1 MRFRLL
7 PAVLLFLGSSV
18 PVAAATIVR
27 GPYLQRTSAT
37 AAVLRWRTDVAT
49 DTWSGW
55 GEVAGVYDQTA
66 SSSAPV
72 TEHVVAIS
80 SLAAKTLYY
89 YAVGTTTT
97 VLAGGDGAHRFRT
110 VPLAGDPDAQHL
122 WVIGDC
128 GATSLPLCA
137 PPGPAT
143 ANAALVRDGYFAWM
157 NDATPDLWLMLGD
170 NAYCSGTDAEF
181 QMAVFDVYPQE
192 LATVA
197 PWPVIGNHDAISS
210 DSPTQTGPFFDMF
223 SLPSAGE
230 AGGIGSGTEAYFSY
244 NSGDLHV
251 VQLDSADSDL
261 TPGSLMLTWL
271 AADLTANT
279 KAWTIVVFHH
289 PPYTKGTHDSDN
301 PGDSGGIMKRM
312 RENVVPILE
321 AHGVDLVLTG
331 HSHGYERT
339 FLIDGHYGTTD
350 TFAPAS
356 MLKQGGDGDPD
367 GDGAY
372 NKTRGAHRGTVYVVS
387 GTGSRFEGT
396 ITPWPALAV
405 GLSELGSLAID
416 VDGQDLDVRMI
427 RPEIGPPVGFSVADH
442 FRIHHLTD
450 LFSDGFDRGDTG
462 NWSFTSP

>member
-1 MRFRLL
+1 MRIRTFIAFLL
-7 PAVLLFLGSSV
+7 LATPALPGM
-18 PVAAATIVR
+18 AATIVR
-27 GPYLQRTSAT
+27 GPYLQRTSTT

-49 DTWSGW
+49 NTWAGW
-55 GEVAGVYDQTA
+55 GEVMSVYDQTV
-66 SSSAPV
+66 SSSALV
-72 TEHVVAIS
+72 TDHFVQIAG
-80 SLAAKTLYY
+80 LTPKTIYF
-89 YAVGTTTT
+89 YAVGTTQT
-97 VLAGGDGAHRFRT
+97 VLAGGDSGHRFRT
-110 VPLAGDPDAQHL
+110 APLAGDPDAQHL

-143 ANAALVRDGYFAWM
+143 SNAALVRDGYFAWT

-192 LATVA
+192 LRTVA

-210 DSPTQTGPFFDMF
+210 DSTTQSGPFFDMF
-223 SLPSAGE
+223 SLPAAGE
-230 AGGIGSGTEAYFSY
+230 AGGVGSGTEAYFSY

-251 VQLDSADSDL
+251 VQLDSADSDT

-271 AADLTANT
+271 AADLAANT
-279 KAWTIVVFHH
+279 RAWTIVDFHH
-289 PPYTKGTHDSDN
+289 PPYTKGTHNSDN
-301 PGDSGGIMKRM
+301 PADSGGILQRM

-321 AHGVDLVLTG
+321 AHGVDLVITG

-350 TFAPAS
+350 TFVPAT
-356 MLKQGGDGDPD
+356 MLRQGGDGDPF

-372 NKTRGAHRGTVYVVS
+372 NKAPGPHSGTVYVVS

-416 VDGQDLDVRMI
+416 IDGQDLDVRMI
-427 RPEIGPPVGFSVADH
+427 RPEAVPPFFSVADH

-450 LFSDGFDRGDTG
+450 LFSDGFERGNTDS
-462 NWSFTSP
+462 WSSASP

>member
-1 MRFRLL
+1 MRARTLCCFLL
-7 PAVLLFLGSSV
+7 LASAALPG
-18 PVAAATIVR
+18 AAATIVR
-27 GPYLQRTSAT
+27 GPYLQRTSTT

-49 DTWSGW
+49 DTWAGW
-55 GEVAGVYDQTA
+55 GEVMGVYDQTV
-66 SSSAPV
+66 SSSALV
-72 TEHVVAIS
+72 TEHFVQIAG
-80 SLAAKTLYY
+80 LTAKTVYF
-89 YAVGTTTT
+89 YAVGTTQTL
-97 VLAGGDGAHRFRT
+97 LAGGDGAHKLRT
-110 VPLAGDPDAQHL
+110 VPISGDPDAQHL

-128 GATSLPLCA
+128 GATSLPLC
-137 PPGPAT
+137 GGLAT
-143 ANAALVRDGYFAWM
+143 TNAALVRDGYFAWT

-170 NAYCSGTDAEF
+170 NAYCSGTDAEY

-223 SLPSAGE
+223 SLPAAAE
-230 AGGIGSGTEAYFSY
+230 AGGVGSGTEAYFAY

-279 KAWTIVVFHH
+279 HPWTIVTFHH

-301 PGDSGGIMKRM
+301 PLDSGGIMQRM

-331 HSHGYERT
+331 HSHGYERS

-350 TFAPAS
+350 TFDPAT
-356 MLKQGGDGDPD
+356 MLKQGGDGDPA

-372 NKTRGAHRGTVYVVS
+372 NKTPGPHQGTVYVVS

-396 ITPWPALAV
+396 VTPWPALAV

-416 VDGQDLDVRMI
+416 IVGRDLDVRMI
-427 RPEIGPPVGFSVADH
+427 RPDATVADH
-442 FRIHHLTD
+442 FRIVHLAG
-450 LFSDGFDRGDTG
+450 LFADGFERGNTSA
-462 NWSFTSP
+462 WSP

>member
-197 PWPVIGNHDAISS
+197 PWPVVGNHDAISS

-427 RPEIGPPVGFSVADH
+427 RPDATVADH

-462 NWSFTSP
+462 NWSSTSP

>member
-1 MRFRLL
+1 
-7 PAVLLFLGSSV
+7 
-18 PVAAATIVR
+18 
-27 GPYLQRTSAT
+27 
-37 AAVLRWRTDVAT
+37 
-49 DTWSGW
+49 
-55 GEVAGVYDQTA
+55 
-66 SSSAPV
+66 
-72 TEHVVAIS
+72 
-80 SLAAKTLYY
+80 
-89 YAVGTTTT
+89 
-97 VLAGGDGAHRFRT
+97 
-110 VPLAGDPDAQHL
+110 
-122 WVIGDC
+122 
-128 GATSLPLCA
+128 
-137 PPGPAT
+137 
-143 ANAALVRDGYFAWM
+143 
-157 NDATPDLWLMLGD
+157 
-170 NAYCSGTDAEF
+170 
-181 QMAVFDVYPQE
+181 
-192 LATVA
+192 
-197 PWPVIGNHDAISS
+197 
-210 DSPTQTGPFFDMF
+210 MF
-223 SLPSAGE
+223 SLPAAGE

-279 KAWTIVVFHH
+279 RAWTIVVFHH

-427 RPEIGPPVGFSVADH
+427 RPDATVADH

-450 LFSDGFDRGDTG
+450 LFSDGFDRGDTC
-462 NWSFTSP
+462 NWSSASP

>member
-1 MRFRLL
+1 MRMRSFIAFLL
-7 PAVLLFLGSSV
+7 LATPALPGM
-18 PVAAATIVR
+18 AATIVR
-27 GPYLQRTSAT
+27 GPYLQRTSTT

-49 DTWSGW
+49 NTWAGW
-55 GEVAGVYDQTA
+55 GEVMSVYDQTV
-66 SSSAPV
+66 SSSALV
-72 TEHVVAIS
+72 TDHFVQIAG
-80 SLAAKTLYY
+80 LTPKTIYF
-89 YAVGTTTT
+89 YAVGTTQT
-97 VLAGGDGAHRFRT
+97 VLAGGDSGHRFRT
-110 VPLAGDPDAQHL
+110 APLAGDPDAQHL

-137 PPGPAT
+137 SPGPAT
-143 ANAALVRDGYFAWM
+143 SNAALVRDGYFAWM

-192 LATVA
+192 LQTVA

-210 DSPTQTGPFFDMF
+210 DSTTQSGPFFDMF
-223 SLPSAGE
+223 SLPAAGE

-251 VQLDSADSDL
+251 VQLDSADSDT

-271 AADLTANT
+271 AADLAANT
-279 KAWTIVVFHH
+279 RAWTIVDFHH
-289 PPYTKGTHDSDN
+289 PPYTKGTHNSDN
-301 PGDSGGIMKRM
+301 PADSGGIMQRM

-350 TFAPAS
+350 TFVPAT
-356 MLKQGGDGDPD
+356 MLRQGGDGDPF

-372 NKTRGAHRGTVYVVS
+372 NKAPGPHSGTVYVVS

-416 VDGQDLDVRMI
+416 IDGQDLDVRMI
-427 RPEIGPPVGFSVADH
+427 RPDATVADH

-450 LFSDGFDRGDTG
+450 LFTDGFERGNTDS
-462 NWSFTSP
+462 WSSASP

>member
-1 MRFRLL
+1 MRARTLAAFLLLTGSAL
-7 PAVLLFLGSSV
+7 PASV
-18 PVAAATIVR
+18 ATILR
-27 GPYLQRTSAT
+27 GPYVQRTSTT

-49 DTWSGW
+49 DTWAGW
-55 GEVAGVYDQTA
+55 GEVAGVFDQTV
-66 SSSAPV
+66 SSSALV
-72 TEHVVAIS
+72 TEHFVQIAGLS
-80 SLAAKTLYY
+80 AKTTYF
-89 YAVGTTTT
+89 YAVGTT
-97 VLAGGDGAHRFRT
+97 VSILAGGDSEHHFRT
-110 VPLAGDPDAQHL
+110 APAAGDPDPQHL

-137 PPGPAT
+137 GPAST
-143 ANAALVRDGYFAWM
+143 NAALVRDGYLAWM
-157 NDATPDLWLMLGD
+157 SVQEATPDLWLMLGD

-192 LATVA
+192 LATLA
-197 PWPVIGNHDAISS
+197 PWPVIGNHDAVSA
-210 DSPTQTGPFFDMF
+210 DSPTQTGPFFDIF
-223 SLPSAGE
+223 SLPAAGE
-230 AGGIGSGTEAYFSY
+230 AGGVGSGTEAYFSY

-251 VQLDSADSDL
+251 VQLDSADSDS

-279 KAWTIVVFHH
+279 KAWTIVDFHH

-301 PGDSGGIMKRM
+301 PLDSGGILQRM

-350 TFAPAS
+350 TFVPAT
-356 MLKQGGDGDPD
+356 MLKRGGDGDPA

-372 NKTRGAHRGTVYVVS
+372 NKVPGPHQGTVYVVS

-416 VDGQDLDVRMI
+416 IAGEKMDVRMI
-427 RPEIGPPVGFSVADH
+427 RPDGTVADH
-442 FRIHHLTD
+442 FRLVHLVG
-450 LFSDGFDRGDTG
+450 LFSDGFDHGNTDT
-462 NWSFTSP
+462 WSFTSP

>member
-1 MRFRLL
+1 MRARTLIAF
-7 PAVLLFLGSSV
+7 LLFAAPALPG
-18 PVAAATIVR
+18 VAATVVR
-27 GPYLQRTSAT
+27 GPYLQRTSTT

-49 DTWSGW
+49 DTWAGW
-55 GEVAGVYDQTA
+55 GEVAAVYDQTVA
-66 SSSAPV
+66 SSALVTDHFVQISGLAP
-72 TEHVVAIS
+72 
-80 SLAAKTLYY
+80 KTVYF

-97 VLAGGDGAHRFRT
+97 VLAGGDSAHHFRT
-110 VPLAGDPDAQHL
+110 APAAGDPDAQHL
-122 WVIGDC
+122 WVVGDC

-137 PPGPAT
+137 PPGPVT
-143 ANAALVRDGYFAWM
+143 SNAAQVRDGYFAWM

-197 PWPVIGNHDAISS
+197 PWPVIGNHDAVSS
-210 DSPTQTGPFFDMF
+210 DSPTQSGPFFDMF

-271 AADLTANT
+271 AADLAADTRP
-279 KAWTIVVFHH
+279 WTIVAFHH
-289 PPYTKGTHDSDN
+289 PPYSKGTHDSDN
-301 PGDSGGIMKRM
+301 PADSGGILQRM

-350 TFAPAS
+350 TFVPAT
-356 MLKQGGDGDPD
+356 MLRQGGDGDPF

-372 NKTRGAHRGTVYVVS
+372 NKAPGPHSGTVYVVS
-387 GTGSRFEGT
+387 GTGSRFEGV

-405 GLSELGSLAID
+405 GLSELGSLSID
-416 VDGQDLDVRMI
+416 LDGRDLDVRMI
-427 RPEIGPPVGFSVADH
+427 RPDATVADH

-450 LFSDGFDRGDTG
+450 LFADGFERGDTDS
-462 NWSFTSP
+462 WSAVSP

>member
-1 MRFRLL
+1 
-7 PAVLLFLGSSV
+7 
-18 PVAAATIVR
+18 
-27 GPYLQRTSAT
+27 
-37 AAVLRWRTDVAT
+37 VLRWRTDVAT
-49 DTWSGW
+49 NTWAGW
-55 GEVAGVYDQTA
+55 GEVMGVYDQTV
-66 SSSAPV
+66 SSSALV
-72 TEHVVAIS
+72 TDHFVQIAG
-80 SLAAKTLYY
+80 LTPKTVYY
-89 YAVGTTTT
+89 YAVGTTLT

-110 VPLAGDPDAQHL
+110 APAAGDPDAQHL

-137 PPGPAT
+137 PPGPVT
-143 ANAALVRDGYFAWM
+143 SNAALVRDGYFAWM

-192 LATVA
+192 LRTVA
-197 PWPVIGNHDAISS
+197 PWPVIGNHDAVSS
-210 DSPTQTGPFFDMF
+210 DSTTQSGPFFDMF

-251 VQLDSADSDL
+251 VQLDSADSDT

-271 AADLTANT
+271 AADLAANT
-279 KAWTIVVFHH
+279 RAWTIVDFHH
-289 PPYTKGTHDSDN
+289 PPYTKGTHNSDN
-301 PGDSGGIMKRM
+301 PADSGGIMKRM

-350 TFAPAS
+350 TFVPAA

-372 NKTRGAHRGTVYVVS
+372 NKVPGPHGGTVYVVS

-416 VDGQDLDVRMI
+416 LDGQDLDVRMI
-427 RPEIGPPVGFSVADH
+427 RPDATVADH
-442 FRIHHLTD
+442 FRIHRLTD
-450 LFSDGFDRGDTG
+450 LFSDDFERGNTDS
-462 NWSFTSP
+462 WSAALP

>member
-197 PWPVIGNHDAISS
+197 PWPVVGNHDAISS

-427 RPEIGPPVGFSVADH
+427 RPDATVADH